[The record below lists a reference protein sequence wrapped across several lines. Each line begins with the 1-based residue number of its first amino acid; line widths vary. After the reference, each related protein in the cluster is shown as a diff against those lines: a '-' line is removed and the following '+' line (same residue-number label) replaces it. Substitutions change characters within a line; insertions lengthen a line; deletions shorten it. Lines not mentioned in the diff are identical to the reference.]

1 MNIERFIAVYDK
13 DNDAMLEDIKI
24 DFSTEVLIDLLN
36 IDKNDD
42 PDAHKVY
49 RLTEAQF
56 VKFKSLLPALEQVVF
71 DQVDVYLEC
80 FSIE

>member
-13 DNDAMLEDIKI
+13 ENDAMLEDIKI